1 MHRPLHLYTIYQGNN
16 GQLMLSKETASIQ
29 TKSSPLTP
37 DKMVEQKDLS
47 SPLLWKKSKS
57 NLTVEQPLTI
67 KNGTY
72 QKRYF
77 TFKDKEEASVRQKR
91 GTLSRHNQ
99 TPYLPDG

>member
-77 TFKDKEEASVRQKR
+77 TFKDKRTQEDDKR
-91 GTLSRHNQ
+91 GGFMS
-99 TPYLPDG
+99 

>member
-1 MHRPLHLYTIYQGNN
+1 
-16 GQLMLSKETASIQ
+16 MLRKETASIQ

-47 SPLLWKKSKS
+47 SPLLRKKSKS
-57 NLTVEQPLTI
+57 KLTVEQPLTI

-77 TFKDKEEASVRQKR
+77 TFKDKRIQDDKR
-91 GTLSRHNQ
+91 GGFML
-99 TPYLPDG
+99 

>member
-1 MHRPLHLYTIYQGNN
+1 MHRPLQLYTIYEGNN
-16 GQLMLSKETASIQ
+16 GQLMLMKETASIQ

-47 SPLLWKKSKS
+47 SPLLRKKSKS
-57 NLTVEQPLTI
+57 KLTVEQPLTI

-77 TFKDKEEASVRQKR
+77 TFKDKRIQDDKR
-91 GTLSRHNQ
+91 GGFML
-99 TPYLPDG
+99 